1 MPRKLPKTVADT
13 LLHVKDTDL
22 TEKIMMPITRYRNV
36 LNAPNVIKNPTDV
49 AGAPFVLLE
58 QSSEIVSVDK
68 IRKMCGAII

>member
-22 TEKIMMPITRYRNV
+22 TEKIMMPITRYSNV

-68 IRKMCGAII
+68 IRKMCGVII

>member
-22 TEKIMMPITRYRNV
+22 TEKIMMPITRYRNI

-49 AGAPFVLLE
+49 SGAPFVLLE
-58 QSSEIVSVDK
+58 QSSEIISVDK
-68 IRKMCGAII
+68 IRKMCGNII

>member
-49 AGAPFVLLE
+49 SGAPFVLLE
-58 QSSEIVSVDK
+58 QSSEIISVDK
-68 IRKMCGAII
+68 IRKMCGSII

>member
-22 TEKIMMPITRYRNV
+22 TEKIMMPITRYSNI

-58 QSSEIVSVDK
+58 QSSEIISVDK

>member
-22 TEKIMMPITRYRNV
+22 TEKIMMPITRYRNI

-49 AGAPFVLLE
+49 SGAPFVLLE
-58 QSSEIVSVDK
+58 QSSEIISVYK
-68 IRKMCGAII
+68 IRKMCGSII

>member
-22 TEKIMMPITRYRNV
+22 TEKIMMPITRYRNI

-58 QSSEIVSVDK
+58 QSSEIISVDK

>member
-49 AGAPFVLLE
+49 SGAPFVLLE
-58 QSSEIVSVDK
+58 QSSEIVSTDK

>member
-13 LLHVKDTDL
+13 LLHIKDTDL
-22 TEKIMMPITRYRNV
+22 TEKIMMPVTRYRNV

-58 QSSEIVSVDK
+58 QSSEIISVDK
-68 IRKMCGAII
+68 IRKMCGSII

>member
-22 TEKIMMPITRYRNV
+22 TEKIMMPITRYSNV

-49 AGAPFVLLE
+49 SGAPFVLLE
-58 QSSEIVSVDK
+58 QSSEIISVDK
-68 IRKMCGAII
+68 IRKMCGSII

>member
-22 TEKIMMPITRYRNV
+22 TEKIMMPITRYRNI

-49 AGAPFVLLE
+49 SGAPFVLLE
-58 QSSEIVSVDK
+58 QSSEIISVDK
-68 IRKMCGAII
+68 IRKMCGSII